1 MLDFIIIILLMS
13 YIRCK
18 ENDNQNSMLA
28 YTEKQKLSIM
38 FFYQEWL
45 PATML
50 QLWFFIFNSMD
61 TVYLEVIA
69 NLNC

>member
-1 MLDFIIIILLMS
+1 MLDFIIIVLLMS
-13 YIRCK
+13 YICCK

-45 PATML
+45 PTTML
-50 QLWFFIFNSMD
+50 QLWLFIFNSMD